1 MKLRALKGSWLS
13 QKCSRI
19 WPTTTTD
26 GEAIFL
32 LCFDERRQIVD
43 LVAGGIQLW
52 RAQDEGHAL
61 DCWAITRRVHGWII
75 LDKPIGL
82 GSTQAVAAVK
92 RNLREAGFGKV
103 KVGHGGT
110 LDPLATGVL
119 PIALGEAT
127 KLCGRMLDASKTYDF
142 TISFG
147 TETSGLDAEGE
158 VTATSEHRP
167 TLADIEAV
175 LCRFTGPI
183 EQIPPAYSA
192 IKIDG
197 KRAYDRAR
205 AGEQLEMAARSVTIH
220 SLRVFASSRE
230 PESGS
235 FARRREHAKDVVGE
249 ITLTADV
256 SKGTYIRSLARDI
269 AYVLGTV
276 GHVTM
281 LRRTRAGPF
290 TLESA
295 ISLDKLNAFGQGHP
309 QEDIILPIEAGLVDI
324 PALDLSPEQARAV
337 QQGRVLT
344 GIAMKDG
351 LHWARGADLRL
362 LALVEN
368 IDGVLKTVRGFNL

>member
-1 MKLRALKGSWLS
+1 M
-13 QKCSRI
+13 
-19 WPTTTTD
+19 
-26 GEAIFL
+26 
-32 LCFDERRQIVD
+32 
-43 LVAGGIQLW
+43 
-52 RAQDEGHAL
+52 
-61 DCWAITRRVHGWII
+61 HGWII
-75 LDKPIGL
+75 LDKPLGL

-92 RNLREAGFGKV
+92 RNLRSAGFGKV

-158 VTATSEHRP
+158 VVATSDVRP
-167 TLADIEAV
+167 TLEQVQQALAQ
-175 LCRFTGPI
+175 FTGPI

-197 KRAYDRAR
+197 KRAYDLAR
-205 AGEQLEMAARSVTIH
+205 AGEVVEMKSRGVTVYQLTICHAELVSASYFDRDESKTLKQVQGDALLGSV
-220 SLRVFASSRE
+220 
-230 PESGS
+230 
-235 FARRREHAKDVVGE
+235 
-249 ITLTADV
+249 TLTADV

-269 AYVLGTV
+269 AYALGTV
-276 GHVTM
+276 GHVSM
-281 LRRTRAGPF
+281 LRRVRAGPF
-290 TLESA
+290 ALNGA
-295 ISLDKLNAFGQGHP
+295 ISLDKLNAFGQGAA

-324 PALDLSPEQARAV
+324 PALDLSPEQARAI

-351 LHWARGADLRL
+351 LHWARDADLRPI
-362 LALVEN
+362 ALVEN
-368 IDGVLKTVRGFNL
+368 IGGALKTVRGFNLTP